1 MLKIEWSMK
10 GFVVYSASKH
20 HGFLMDKYIVSF
32 CWGHGSCMC
41 TFFRSAHTQEKYR
54 LYKILNHGY

>member
-20 HGFLMDKYIVSF
+20 HGFLMDKHIVSF

-41 TFFRSAHTQEKYR
+41 TFF
-54 LYKILNHGY
+54 